1 MLGNSFGE
9 LVRLTTFGESHGEAI
24 GGVLDGFPSGFEI
37 DFEWLNLQVAR
48 RKPGQ
53 SNITSPRNESD
64 EVHFV
69 SGIFEG
75 KTLGTPIAFWVKNSN
90 QQSKDYDELKEIYRP
105 GHADYTYDAKYGIRD
120 HRGGGRSSARET
132 VARVVAGNLCQQF
145 LAKKGISV
153 SAYVNRVKDLKWE
166 HEPDFFSVEKV
177 DQTAIRCPEIKQAE
191 KMMQLIEK
199 TAGVGDSVGGSI
211 TCVAKGVPAGLGE
224 PVFSKLHA
232 ELAKA
237 MMSINAVKS
246 FEIGDGIKGT
256 YMNGSELNDEFTNE
270 SGLVSTSS
278 NHSGGIQGGISN
290 GQLIWCTVGFK
301 PVSSIKKSQNT
312 INKSGESVQI
322 SIEGRHDPCV
332 LPRAVPIV
340 ESMMA
345 LVLMNMFLKQL
356 AIKQII

>member
-37 DFEWLNLQVAR
+37 DFDWLNRQVAR

-53 SNITSPRNESD
+53 SSISTQRNESD

-69 SGIFEG
+69 SGVFEG
-75 KTLGTPIAFWVKNSN
+75 KTLGTPIAFWVKNTN
-90 QQSKDYDELKEIYRP
+90 HQSKDYDDLKEIYRP
-105 GHADYTYDAKYGIRD
+105 GHADYTYEAKYGIRD

-145 LAKKGISV
+145 LFQRGISI
-153 SAYVNRVKDLKWE
+153 SAYVNRVKNVSWE
-166 HEPDFFSVEKV
+166 HEPDYFPISVI
-177 DQTAIRCPEIKQAE
+177 DQTAIRCPEIKQAQ
-191 KMMQLIEK
+191 KMIRLIEK
-199 TAGVGDSVGGSI
+199 TAEVGDSVGGSI
-211 TCVAKGVPAGLGE
+211 ICVAKGVPPGLGE

-246 FEIGDGIKGT
+246 FEIGDGISGT
-256 YMNGSELNDEFTNE
+256 YMNGSELNDEFTHE
-270 SGLVSTSS
+270 GGYVSTTS

-301 PVSSIKKSQNT
+301 PVSSIKKLQNT
-312 INKSGESVQI
+312 VNRSGEAIQI
-322 SIEGRHDPCV
+322 SVEGRHDPCV

-356 AIKQII
+356 TNKQII